1 MEVNTTM
8 AVNENG
14 YVRPTYDEL
23 LNDRIEMAKELFGED
38 IDTSDA
44 SPLGKFIR
52 LAVKDLAEAYE
63 AQETIYYSRFPNTAT
78 GQSLDRLMPFAGL
91 TRSPATRAVHEIAFE
106 GAEDAVI
113 ESGFL
118 VATTDGVEFYLLND
132 LTLDSRGSGVGLV
145 ECTEDGTV
153 GNVVLGSIVDI
164 VNPNTAVSSIT
175 HTNIEELG
183 VEEETD
189 SSLRKRFA
197 EAITGVGSATLEAI
211 TGAVSRVSGVRACIV
226 NENDTDTTNSKGIP
240 PHSFEVL
247 VHAPESLNQQIAD
260 AIFSRKPIGIKSYG
274 DIPVEVLDVSGETQ
288 IVRFSRVADLNVYV
302 KMTVVKDSS
311 FETDGVNQI
320 KTALLEYVAGLGVG
334 GDVVISQMYKYIFSV
349 AGVTDVT
356 SLTLSTDGSSYS
368 ASNIV
373 LDTDNIAVLS
383 AQNVEVTV
391 V

>member
-1 MEVNTTM
+1 MNIAM

-23 LNDRIEMAKELFGED
+23 LEDRVNLAKELFGED

-63 AQETIYYSRFPNTAT
+63 AQEQIYYSRFPNTAT
-78 GQSLDRLMPFAGL
+78 GQSLDRLMPFAGV
-91 TRSPATRAVHEIAFE
+91 TRSPATRAVHEITFNGTE
-106 GAEDAVI
+106 GAVI
-113 ESGFL
+113 ETGFL
-118 VATTDGVEFYLLND
+118 VSTDTGVELYLLND
-132 LTLDSRGSGVGLV
+132 VTLDSSGSGVGLV

-153 GNVVLGSIVDI
+153 GNVTLGSITQI
-164 VNPNTAVSSIT
+164 VNPNTAVSSID

-197 EAITGVGSATLEAI
+197 EAIAGTGSATLDAI
-211 TGAVSRVSGVRACIV
+211 KGAVLRVSGVRSCVV
-226 NENDTDTTNSKGIP
+226 NENDTDTTDSKGVP

-247 VHAPESLNQQIAD
+247 VHAPESLNQQVAE
-260 AIFSRKPIGIKSYG
+260 AIFSRKPIGIKSHG
-274 DIPVEVLDVSGETQ
+274 DISVEVLDASGEAQT
-288 IVRFSRVADLNVYV
+288 VKFSRVADLSVYV
-302 KMTVVKDSS
+302 KMTVVKDNS
-311 FETDGVNQI
+311 FETEGVNQI
-320 KTALLEYVAGLGVG
+320 KTALSEYIGGLEVG
-334 GDVVISQMYKYIFSV
+334 GDVVLSHIYKYIFSV
-349 AGVTDVT
+349 TGVTDVT
-356 SLTLSTDGSSYS
+356 SLTLSTDGTSYS
-368 ASNIV
+368 ASNIIV
-373 LDTDNIAVLS
+373 DTDNIAVLS